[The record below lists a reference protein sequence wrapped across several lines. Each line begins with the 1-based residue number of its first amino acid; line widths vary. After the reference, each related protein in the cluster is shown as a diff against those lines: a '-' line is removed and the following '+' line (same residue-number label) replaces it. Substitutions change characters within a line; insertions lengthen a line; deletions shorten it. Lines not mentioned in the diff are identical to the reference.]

1 MRLSALQP
9 GESPAELRTR
19 VESEPLPRN
28 YGAHLQSVA
37 EAHGEALA
45 WITIDGDGPN
55 LTYRQLS
62 AMACKAANAFRACGV
77 RKGQHVGVML
87 PNGPDFLVAWLGLA
101 KVGAVLVPVNPKL
114 TPHELEHVVAD
125 GNVALVL
132 AAADGL
138 KPLKATSIGSTLVG
152 EGRVI
157 VSDVEGP
164 RTKGEDDWR
173 TMLNKASPDFVE
185 EEEVS
190 LDDPISILY
199 TSGSTGRPKGCI
211 LTHRY
216 WLTLGKV
223 KASLLPPV
231 KRILCELPFYYMS
244 PYYRFSAASF
254 QAAAI
259 CVPPAPSISK
269 FYDRVARFDIDV
281 VWIGDPIAT
290 LSLSDDEQKHKLK
303 YVSLYG
309 LKKELHRPLEEKLGV
324 PVRESFGMTEVGA
337 GLYMPADAEDMLGSG
352 SCGIPAPFRECTVA
366 DDAGNPLPVGM
377 TGELLIAG
385 PGIFKGYYKNP
396 EATAHAFWGKWF
408 RTGDLARM
416 DERGYFYIVG
426 RIKEMIKRSSENIAA
441 QEVESAIYT
450 LPQVMEVAVI
460 GVPDAKRGEEVKA
473 CIVLQNGLTTQ
484 DLPPDA
490 IAQHCRTR
498 LASFKVPRY
507 IQYYSALPKTSS
519 EKIAKKTLSE
529 GGGETISNMFD
540 LSLARD

>member
-1 MRLSALQP
+1 MNPAALRSD
-9 GESPAELRTR
+9 ESPAELRER

-28 YGAHLQSVA
+28 YGAHLQAVA
-37 EAHGEALA
+37 EAYGDNLA
-45 WITIDGDGPN
+45 WITIDGDGPD
-55 LTYRQLS
+55 LTYRQIS
-62 AMACKAANAFRACGV
+62 AMACKAANAFRACEV
-77 RKGQHVGVML
+77 RKGHHVGVML
-87 PNGPDFLVAWLGLA
+87 PNGADFLVAWLGLA

-114 TPHELEHVVAD
+114 TAHELEHVLAD
-125 GNVALVL
+125 GNVAFLL
-132 AAADGL
+132 AAADSLELL
-138 KPLKATSIGSTLVG
+138 KSTSVGSALVAT
-152 EGRVI
+152 GRIV
-157 VSDVEGP
+157 VSDAG
-164 RTKGEDDWR
+164 GEDEWG
-173 TMLNKASPDFVE
+173 TMLSGASSDFVE
-185 EEEVS
+185 QEKVH

-199 TSGSTGRPKGCI
+199 TSGSTGRPKGCV

-223 KASLLPPV
+223 KASLLPPI

-269 FYDRVARFDIDV
+269 FYDRIARYDIDV

-290 LSLSDDEQKHKLK
+290 LPLSDSERKHKLK

-337 GLYMPADAEDMLGSG
+337 GLYMPADAEDMVGSG
-352 SCGIPAPFRECTVA
+352 SCGIPAPFRECMVA
-366 DDAGNPLPVGM
+366 DDLGNPVAAGAI
-377 TGELLIAG
+377 GELLIAG
-385 PGIFKGYYKNP
+385 PGIFKGYHKNQ
-396 EATAHAFWGKWF
+396 EATTTAFWGKWF

-416 DERGYFYIVG
+416 DARGYFYIVG

-460 GVPDAKRGEEVKA
+460 GVPDHKRGEEVKA
-473 CIVLQNGLTTQ
+473 CIVLQAGVAAD
-484 DLPPDA
+484 DLPPEA
-490 IAQHCRTR
+490 IAQHCRSR
-498 LASFKVPRY
+498 LAAFKVPRY

-529 GGGETISNMFD
+529 GGGEPASETFD
-540 LSLARD
+540 LSLK